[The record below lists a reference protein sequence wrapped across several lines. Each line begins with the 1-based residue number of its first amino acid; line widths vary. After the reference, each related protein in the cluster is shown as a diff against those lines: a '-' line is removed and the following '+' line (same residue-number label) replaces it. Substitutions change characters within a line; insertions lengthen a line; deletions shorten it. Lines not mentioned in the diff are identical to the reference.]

1 MATEKVFKVGIIIG
15 SHRVVRVGPQIARF
29 VLDILQTAEADK
41 TSRDTTSTQAP
52 KRPSITFDLVDL
64 TTHNL
69 PLFDEPIIPQA
80 VKSADGYSHGHTR
93 AWSRRVAGLDAFVFV
108 APQHNW
114 SIPAGLK
121 NAIDY
126 LFHEWRGKPAT
137 IVTYGGHGGTRCA
150 EHLRTVLGSIGVRVA
165 DKAVALAFP
174 SPEFRGKCFRGEELG
189 LDAGNDAGPWAE
201 KRGEILVAWKEVVDM
216 LASDAIRNGV

>member
-1 MATEKVFKVGIIIG
+1 MATDKVFKVGIIIG

-29 VLDILQTAEADK
+29 VLDILQAAEAEK
-41 TSRDTTSTQAP
+41 TSHATSAQPEA
-52 KRPSITFDLVDL
+52 RHRLRITFGLVDL

-80 VKSADGYSHGHTR
+80 VKSPDGYTHEHTR
-93 AWSRRVAGLDAFVFV
+93 AWSRRVAALDAFVFV

-126 LFHEWRGKPAT
+126 LFHEWKGKPAV

-150 EHLRTVLGSIGVRVA
+150 EHLRTVLGSIGVRVVERM
-165 DKAVALAFP
+165 VAMAFP
-174 SPEFRGKCFRGEELG
+174 SVEFRGKCFRGEELG
-189 LDAGNDAGPWAE
+189 LDAGSDDGPWAE
-201 KRGEILVAWKEVVDM
+201 KRGEIVAAWKELVDM
-216 LASDAIRNGV
+216 LGAESI

>member
-1 MATEKVFKVGIIIG
+1 MATGKVFKVGIIIG

-29 VLDILQTAEADK
+29 VLDVLQAAEANK
-41 TSRDTTSTQAP
+41 TSQDTTSAPTQH
-52 KRPSITFDLVDL
+52 RPSITFDLVDL
-64 TTHNL
+64 TAHNL

-80 VKSADGYSHGHTR
+80 VMSPEGYTHEHTR
-93 AWSRRVAGLDAFVFV
+93 AWSRRVTGLDAFVFV
-108 APQHNW
+108 SPQHNW

-126 LFHEWRGKPAT
+126 LFHEWRGKPAM

-150 EHLRTVLGSIGVRVA
+150 EHLRTVLGSIGVRVT

-174 SPEFRGKCFRGEELG
+174 SAEFRGKCFRGEELG
-189 LDAGNDAGPWAE
+189 LDAGSDAGPWAE
-201 KRGEILVAWKEVVDM
+201 KRAEILVAWKELVDM
-216 LASDAIRNGV
+216 LASEAV